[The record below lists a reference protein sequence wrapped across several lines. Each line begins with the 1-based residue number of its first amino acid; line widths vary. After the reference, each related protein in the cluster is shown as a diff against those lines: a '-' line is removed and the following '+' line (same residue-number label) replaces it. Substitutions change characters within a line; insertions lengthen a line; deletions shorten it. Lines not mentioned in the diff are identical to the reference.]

1 MRKLFVNPVILLTI
15 IASLLFVSSCKT
27 EGEINEADLIGIWNI
42 GDSSVDIKVG
52 PLSLTQFLKVTMML
66 PDEAAQAIVDQLTA
80 EFADIGGGTI
90 TFNED
95 YSYAML
101 KGDLGEEGS
110 WELEGDKL
118 HLTITGETPGD
129 PLTLRNLSSS
139 AALVAWEEEH
149 VVNINDLPE
158 FTATIIFELNLSK

>member
-1 MRKLFVNPVILLTI
+1 MFSHNMIP
-15 IASLLFVSSCKT
+15 
-27 EGEINEADLIGIWNI
+27 
-42 GDSSVDIKVG
+42 VDIHLPPEIRKALDVAAQMARWQNARITIVSVTG
-52 PLSLTQFLKVTMML
+52 TQPGDVTHSDAEISTEL
-66 PDEAAQAIVDQLTA
+66 QAIVDQLTA
-80 EFADIGGGTI
+80 EFAEDGGGTI

-95 YSYAML
+95 YSYAMH

-118 HLTITGETPGD
+118 QLTIIDETPGD
-129 PLTLRNLSSS
+129 PLILRSLSSS

-149 VVNINDLPE
+149 EVNLNELPE